1 MLILDEFHTLLAG
14 TAKQRQNA
22 LAELKM
28 ISNKIKIPIV
38 GVGTK
43 DALSVVQNEPQLLQ
57 SRFWVMKLPKWE
69 RNKDFVQLLS
79 SFEKALPLKQK
90 SNLTSKE
97 PVIPILSS
105 SYS

>member
-38 GVGTK
+38 GAGTK
-43 DALSVVQNEPQLLQ
+43 DVIVGLKGKKYNSNINIIDGMLANIRNIYHIGKLQELL
-57 SRFWVMKLPKWE
+57 
-69 RNKDFVQLLS
+69 
-79 SFEKALPLKQK
+79 
-90 SNLTSKE
+90 
-97 PVIPILSS
+97 IIC
-105 SYS
+105 